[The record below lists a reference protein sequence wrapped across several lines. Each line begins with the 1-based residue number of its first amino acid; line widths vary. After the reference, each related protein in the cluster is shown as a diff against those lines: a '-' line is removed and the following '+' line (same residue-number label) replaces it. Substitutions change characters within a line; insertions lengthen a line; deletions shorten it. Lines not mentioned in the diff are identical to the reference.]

1 MGVCTKRL
9 LTRRRF
15 AGALLGAFAVMTVGI
30 GPACGDDSRS
40 TAGTRDDPFP
50 VKDPRSRC
58 GNLGTSC

>member
-1 MGVCTKRL
+1 MDTRSRRPL
-9 LTRRRF
+9 SRRRF
-15 AGALLGAFAVMTVGI
+15 AGTLLGAFAITAVGL
-30 GPACGDDSRS
+30 GAACGDDGS

>member
-1 MGVCTKRL
+1 MDRRTRWP

-15 AGALLGAFAVMTVGI
+15 AGAMLGAFAVMAAGL

>member
-1 MGVCTKRL
+1 MDRRNRRP

-15 AGALLGAFAVMTVGI
+15 AGAMLGALGVLAVGL

>member
-1 MGVCTKRL
+1 MDTRSRRPL
-9 LTRRRF
+9 SRRRF
-15 AGALLGAFAVMTVGI
+15 AGTLLGAFAITAVGL
-30 GPACGDDSRS
+30 GPACGDDGS

>member
-1 MGVCTKRL
+1 MDRRTRRP

-15 AGALLGAFAVMTVGI
+15 AGALLGAFTVMAVGL
-30 GPACGDDSRS
+30 GPACGDDGS

>member
-1 MGVCTKRL
+1 MDRRFRRPL
-9 LTRRRF
+9 SRRRF
-15 AGALLGAFAVMTVGI
+15 AGMLLGAFVVMTVGL
-30 GPACGDDSRS
+30 GPACGGDSGS

>member
-1 MGVCTKRL
+1 MDERPRRPI
-9 LTRRRF
+9 TRRRF
-15 AGALLGAFAVMTVGI
+15 AGGLLGALSITAVGL
-30 GPACGDDSRS
+30 GPACGDDGS

>member
-1 MGVCTKRL
+1 MDRRIRRP

-15 AGALLGAFAVMTVGI
+15 AGALLGAFAVMAAGL
-30 GPACGDDSRS
+30 GPACGDDGS